1 MATDFSS
8 STRRLFRSLIY
19 LAVQRCRIAETLCRL
34 SVSIRCFRVSNPPF
48 MRISIS
54 DTGVGSSLVEFQD
67 LDRGMCSVSS
77 DKWDGML
84 SITTTGIRDKDI
96 HNYHLNLREALTSK
110 LRLNTLPPTCKNHGT
125 FSGTE
130 VCFSTAEEDNID
142 DFMAWV
148 FPFVQKIFLLK
159 TPNLAVDLTVEHT
172 ENLGLRYNHLH
183 QETDDIY
190 LPLSLSNNERLLLS
204 LQSYVLRH
212 RNALDKECQLCFTSR
227 DHLKFGTGV
236 ASNIQNVRDS
246 GRIVEVAIVITSVQ
260 SQCCLWR
267 LSYAT
272 SQVMYFQE
280 FTPFSVT
287 QSSID
292 ALTSINWQNYGLRLR
307 EIIMDGDGN
316 AVLEWVDMPSFGYMD
331 IAIHCY
337 HQRIVTQERT
347 SADRNLIKKA
357 VKIALDDLKAKYAGL
372 LLSFRSVKIRNHI
385 PDLSRTI
392 AGLILSS
399 NDPEF
404 HSECA
409 SLLGLQS
416 NDACTEETVDSCIR
430 EKIIR
435 IIEMNDGKKKKKI
448 ERGSAPCLFECEGHL
463 KEHCP
468 EGKDDDSEE
477 VNFDMELRAKY
488 YIANKIWISDSLET
502 SVAIERI
509 TEAWHI
515 DFTFLHEWMAILH
528 STISTINHSYVKK
541 RSLPARHPFLLF
553 QGNVDT
559 PAVDS

>member
-1 MATDFSS
+1 MATDFS

-34 SVSIRCFRVSNPPF
+34 SISIRCFRVSTPPF
-48 MRISIS
+48 VRISIS

-67 LDRGMCSVSS
+67 LDPGMCSVSS

-96 HNYHLNLREALTSK
+96 HNYRLNLREALTSK
-110 LRLNTLPPTCKNHGT
+110 SRLNTLPPTRKNHGT

-130 VCFSTAEEDNID
+130 VCFSTAEEDNVD

-172 ENLGLRYNHLH
+172 ENLGSRYNHLL

-227 DHLKFGTGV
+227 DHLQFGTGV
-236 ASNIQNVRDS
+236 ASNIQNVRGS
-246 GRIVEVAIVITSVQ
+246 GQIVEVAIVITSVQ

-267 LSYAT
+267 LNHAT

-280 FTPFSVT
+280 FTPFSVS

-292 ALTSINWQNYGLRLR
+292 ALTSINWRNY
-307 EIIMDGDGN
+307 
-316 AVLEWVDMPSFGYMD
+316 
-331 IAIHCY
+331 
-337 HQRIVTQERT
+337 ERT

-372 LLSFRSVKIRNHI
+372 LLSFHSIKIRNHV
-385 PDLSRTI
+385 PDLSRTL

-416 NDACTEETVDSCIR
+416 NDACTKETVDACIR

-435 IIEMNDGKKKKKI
+435 IIEMNDGKMKV
-448 ERGSAPCLFECEGHL
+448 ERGSAPCLFECEGQV

-468 EGKDDDSEE
+468 EDKDDSVEE
-477 VNFDMELRAKY
+477 
-488 YIANKIWISDSLET
+488 
-502 SVAIERI
+502 
-509 TEAWHI
+509 
-515 DFTFLHEWMAILH
+515 
-528 STISTINHSYVKK
+528 
-541 RSLPARHPFLLF
+541 
-553 QGNVDT
+553 
-559 PAVDS
+559 